1 MNHKRLSIIQSLPL
15 SINTADNADWP
26 KMWNGTGMVAAET
39 FPTGRVCSHTTTTYA
54 DDGTTHILSTATTVD
69 DCTSVLSIYN
79 DGPLCHSHN
88 RKVDVSEM
96 NGATV

>member
-26 KMWNGTGMVAAET
+26 KMWNGTGMVAAER
-39 FPTGRVCSHTTTTYA
+39 FATGRTCSHVTVTIGGRDDA
-54 DDGTTHILSTATTVD
+54 DWGVRTATP
-69 DCTSVLSIYN
+69 DCTTVLSVYN

-88 RKVDVSEM
+88 RKAPVDEM